1 MKMKQGLEKTY
12 AIYRKFVL
20 FLLLAGGIASYAAG
34 SELPDSLLTEDK
46 VYEYTFSDFG
56 KASEIMQQLRLRK
69 SLPEF
74 KLDKVE
80 GDLYANTRKYY
91 HALKFYHRAL
101 ESDSV
106 RGNDRL
112 YMEQVHRLITCY
124 DGLHNDVKKTYY
136 VDILLKKAE
145 QCGDEAM
152 QSVAL
157 FNMGKM
163 IYYQGNKEKGYELM
177 QRAVG
182 LMEQSGYKY
191 KFDNL
196 RYNYNTLLVFYVY
209 DGRPEEALETLEAL
223 ENVVTK
229 QTGTEI
235 RMEGLDEKEQKAL
248 YAHYAIVLSRLGR
261 SEEARDYYRRFLALG
276 DVYPRDNY
284 MIMPYLFD
292 LKMYDEVIRINTA
305 GEKELIAE
313 GDTVNYHMTSIKRSL
328 GKAYFGKG
336 DYRTAACYFDALG
349 VLRDSIKN
357 RQQKSAALELA
368 ALYETN
374 QKDMLIQQQAAD
386 MRMRNALLIFGVCV
400 VGLLGMLLGRTVR
413 YNRKIRRKNEAMV
426 TTIESLLGYK
436 EDLWL
441 KREENRRLK
450 EQLQVAAAG
459 DRAGSEI
466 GPAGLAEGAVVV
478 AFSNDAEVSGG
489 PRHGDTFEFSA
500 DTAPSGR
507 GAVDACSGKKPRQTT
522 ISPAPG
528 DTYDSALFER
538 LEHEIIKN
546 KLFLH
551 PDFSR
556 EELIKTIYIPKNK
569 FASLFKHYAGRSFPH
584 YINHLRL
591 EHAAKMLKEY
601 PDYTIDTIA
610 KSCGMSTV
618 QTFHR
623 LFLDKFGVTPAEFRA
638 GLKRPENE
646 DDASY
651 R

>member
-1 MKMKQGLEKTY
+1 MNRKSGFEKLH
-12 AIYRKFVL
+12 AICRKFI
-20 FLLLAGGIASYAAG
+20 FLVLLARGIALYAAG
-34 SELPDSLLTEDK
+34 AELPDSLLTEDK

-56 KASEIMQQLRLRK
+56 KACRIMQQLRLRK

-74 KLDKVE
+74 RLDRVE
-80 GDLYANTRKYY
+80 GDLYANTSKYY
-91 HALKFYHRAL
+91 RALKFYHRAL

-106 RGNDRL
+106 RNDDRL

-136 VDILLKKAE
+136 VEMLLKKAR

-163 IYYQGNKEKGYELM
+163 IYYQGNKEKGYEFM

-182 LMEQSGYKY
+182 LMEQSDYKY

-196 RYNYNTLLVFYVY
+196 RYNYNTLLVFQVF
-209 DGRPEEALETLEAL
+209 DHHPEEALQTLEAL
-223 ENVVTK
+223 EKVVTK

-248 YAHYAIVLSRLGR
+248 YAHYAIVFSRLGR
-261 SEEARDYYRRFLALG
+261 SEEARDYYRRFLALE
-276 DVYPRDNY
+276 DVYPHDNY
-284 MIMPYLFD
+284 LIMPYLFD

-328 GKAYFGKG
+328 GKAYWGKG

-357 RQQKSAALELA
+357 REQKSAALELA

-374 QKDMLIQQQAAD
+374 EKDLFIQQQAAD
-386 MRMRNALLIFGVCV
+386 MRMRNVLLVFVACV

-426 TTIESLLGYK
+426 GTIEELLGYK

-441 KREENRRLK
+441 KREENLALK
-450 EQLQVAAAG
+450 KQLQAVKV
-459 DRAGSEI
+459 RAGSEK
-466 GPAGLAEGAVVV
+466 GEAALAV
-478 AFSNDAEVSGG
+478 
-489 PRHGDTFEFSA
+489 PSA
-500 DTAPSGR
+500 SSVPFAPSP
-507 GAVDACSGKKPRQTT
+507 AVAPAMDSESWVVPYPEAKGNDGYDA
-522 ISPAPG
+522 
-528 DTYDSALFER
+528 ALFER
-538 LEHEIIKN
+538 LEREIIKGE
-546 KLFLH
+546 LFLN

-569 FASLFKHYAGRSFPH
+569 FASLFKQYAGRSFPH

-638 GLKRPENE
+638 GLKHADNE
-646 DDASY
+646 SDIVCM
-651 R
+651 